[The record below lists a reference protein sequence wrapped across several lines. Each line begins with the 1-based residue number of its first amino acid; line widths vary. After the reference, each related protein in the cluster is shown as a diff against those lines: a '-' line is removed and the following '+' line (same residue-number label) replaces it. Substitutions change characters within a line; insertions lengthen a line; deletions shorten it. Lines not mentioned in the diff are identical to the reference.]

1 MPEDDQARMTSGRM
15 LKDMAEA
22 AVPRQDDPTLPL
34 AGLHYLLIG
43 EALQAFFGN
52 RADFMARPDQK
63 RNVLRTQVLIE
74 LEANGQ
80 GAASTGR
87 SCSRASSAA

>member
-1 MPEDDQARMTSGRM
+1 MPKDDQARMTAGRM

-22 AVPRQDDPTLPL
+22 TVPGQDDLPL
-34 AGLHYLLIG
+34 HLASLHHLLIR
-43 EALQAFFGN
+43 EALQTFFGH
-52 RADFMARPDQK
+52 RADFMTCSHQK
-63 RNVLRTQVLIE
+63 RDVLRTQVLIE

>member
-1 MPEDDQARMTSGRM
+1 MPKDDQARMASGGM

-34 AGLHYLLIG
+34 AGFHYLLIG

-52 RADFMARPDQK
+52 RADFVTCSHK
-63 RNVLRTQVLIE
+63 KWNVLR
-74 LEANGQ
+74 A
-80 GAASTGR
+80 
-87 SCSRASSAA
+87 